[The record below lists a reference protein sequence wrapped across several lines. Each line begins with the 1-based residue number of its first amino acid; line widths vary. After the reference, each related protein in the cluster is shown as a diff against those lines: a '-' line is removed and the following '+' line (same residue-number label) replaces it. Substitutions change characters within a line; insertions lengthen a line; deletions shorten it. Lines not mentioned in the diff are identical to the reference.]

1 MSTRCRS
8 YVVNQAVRGT
18 LVEGRAEHGCNV
30 YASGEHQYVECILV
44 RAGEEMLNWLGRLSA
59 GEEGAEERWEVP
71 MSMSGVGSEVG
82 KEEEK
87 EEGRNGE
94 DGDEASRNESVDK
107 GWAPD
112 VGA

>member
-1 MSTRCRS
+1 M
-8 YVVNQAVRGT
+8 VHEAARGI
-18 LVEGRAEHGCNV
+18 LVEGRADYGCNV

-71 MSMSGVGSEVG
+71 MSVSGVGME
-82 KEEEK
+82 KEK
-87 EEGRNGE
+87 EEGMNGE
-94 DGDEASRNESVDK
+94 NGAEGGHEVDK

-112 VGA
+112 IGA